1 MHSYCKDP
9 NQMHVDGY
17 LTLASSIYF
26 THPRHLNIQT
36 DVTVAILLE
45 GREPVFDLDQLEDLF

>member
-1 MHSYCKDP
+1 
-9 NQMHVDGY
+9 MHVDGY

-36 DVTVAILLE
+36 DVTVAILLFC
-45 GREPVFDLDQLEDLF
+45 RKPVFDLDQLEDLF

>member
-1 MHSYCKDP
+1 
-9 NQMHVDGY
+9 MHVDGY
-17 LTLASSIYF
+17 LTLAISIHS